1 MVSFLL
7 IGAIT
12 FVAILFTTTT
22 AVHGRPSPIVQNIQV
37 TFRGQTLTIREGVTT
52 VKELTERFEQI
63 SGKNI
68 GGEKSSSQLP
78 SSEEAAA
85 ASLNNNNYKKKN
97 NNDNDNNKKG
107 MIVWKGEILKPDT
120 NLSKAGIK
128 NGDHVM
134 ILPTGK
140 ESKATDILAFYLFL
154 LSSNE
159 KAIEQAIAKI
169 KEEQP
174 ETFETIQETWKEM
187 FDSTRDNIHH
197 LKKQDVTDALRTN
210 FDLAYHRMRSW
221 WEHPLLRQGLHDPIR
236 IENYRKV
243 VAQNLSTKVLK
254 KYSIPSPVQNA
265 IKSPQLWKKE
275 FTKFVVKAIRFG
287 DTILEGIL
295 DLLLDVLKGR
305 GSSSSSSSPTQQ
317 QRQNRGTTTTAWASA
332 EATAHTT
339 LADTYTDEMEDPSLA
354 NNLLDELSESED
366 DFEEDGDII

>member
-1 MVSFLL
+1 VSTLDGSNNNNDINNKFFLFVS
-7 IGAIT
+7 AIK
-12 FVAILFTTTT
+12 
-22 AVHGRPSPIVQNIQV
+22 PVQNIQV

-63 SGKNI
+63 SGKSI
-68 GGEKSSSQLP
+68 GGERSSSQS
-78 SSEEAAA
+78 SSEASAAA
-85 ASLNNNNYKKKN
+85 RLNNNNNKKKKN
-97 NNDNDNNKKG
+97 NSNDDNHKKG

-128 NGDHVM
+128 NGDRVM
-134 ILPTGK
+134 IIPSGK

-174 ETFETIQETWKEM
+174 ETFETIQETWKDM
-187 FDSTRDNIHH
+187 FDSARDNIHH

-243 VAQNLSTKVLK
+243 VAQNLSTKFLK

-295 DLLLDVLKGR
+295 DLLLDVLKGQ
-305 GSSSSSSSPTQQ
+305 GSSSPSQ
-317 QRQNRGTTTTAWASA
+317 QRQNGGTTAWASA

-354 NNLLDELSESED
+354 TNLLDELSESEMITRRMAKL
-366 DFEEDGDII
+366 FEY